1 MAFGRKSDP
10 KSSPI
15 VPAPPL
21 PEQQV
26 TPPPNGS
33 ANLIKGES
41 VIGPDLSIEGQT
53 ITIRC
58 KGCLRINGSI
68 QAELHCVELLV
79 GQQAVIAGS
88 ITATKVAVSGR
99 VDGAIIGDSVVLHST
114 AHVQGDIHSRFLS
127 IEQGASFDGRSRKIT
142 ESGEMAS
149 QLSSLPRADAKK
161 L

>member
-1 MAFGRKSDP
+1 MAFGRKSDA

-15 VPAPPL
+15 VPPPPQ
-21 PEQQV
+21 PEQQA
-26 TPPPNGS
+26 TPPPYGS
-33 ANLIKGES
+33 ANPIEGES
-41 VIGPDLSIEGQT
+41 VIGPDLSIEGQA
-53 ITIRC
+53 ITMRC

-68 QAELHCVELLV
+68 QAELHCAELLV

-99 VDGAIIGDSVVLHST
+99 VDGTIIGDSVVLHST
-114 AHVQGDIHSRFLS
+114 AHVEGDIHSRFLS

-149 QLSSLPRADAKK
+149 QLASLPRADAKQF
-161 L
+161 

>member
-1 MAFGRKSDP
+1 MAFSRKSDLKFSAIIP
-10 KSSPI
+10 P
-15 VPAPPL
+15 PPL

-33 ANLIKGES
+33 ANPIEGES
-41 VIGPDLSIEGQT
+41 VIGPDLSIEGQS
-53 ITIRC
+53 ITMRC

-88 ITATKVAVSGR
+88 ITATKVAVGR
-99 VDGAIIGDSVVLHST
+99 VDGTIIGDSVVLHST
-114 AHVQGDIHSRFLS
+114 AHVEGDIHSRFLS
-127 IEQGASFDGRSRKIT
+127 IEQGARFDGRSRKIT
-142 ESGEMAS
+142 ESGEKAS

>member
-1 MAFGRKSDP
+1 MAFSRKSDLKFSAIIP
-10 KSSPI
+10 P
-15 VPAPPL
+15 PPL

-33 ANLIKGES
+33 ANPIEGES
-41 VIGPDLSIEGQT
+41 VIGPDLSIEGQS
-53 ITIRC
+53 ITMRC

-99 VDGAIIGDSVVLHST
+99 VDGTIIGDSVVLHST
-114 AHVQGDIHSRFLS
+114 AHVEGDIHSRFLS

-142 ESGEMAS
+142 ESGEKAS
-149 QLSSLPRADAKK
+149 ELSSLSRPDAKK

>member
-10 KSSPI
+10 KSFAI
-15 VPAPPL
+15 IPPPPV

-33 ANLIKGES
+33 ANPIEAES
-41 VIGPDLSIEGQT
+41 VIGPDLIIEGQA
-53 ITIRC
+53 ITMRS
-58 KGCLRINGSI
+58 KGCLRVNGSV

-79 GQQAVIAGS
+79 GQQAVITGS
-88 ITATKVAVSGR
+88 ITAAKVAVSGR
-99 VDGAIIGDSVVLHST
+99 VDGTITGDSVILHST
-114 AHVQGDIHSRFLS
+114 AHVEGDIHSRFLS

-142 ESGEMAS
+142 ESVEKAP

>member
-1 MAFGRKSDP
+1 MAFGRKSDLNIP
-10 KSSPI
+10 P
-15 VPAPPL
+15 PPL

-33 ANLIKGES
+33 ANPIEAES
-41 VIGPDLSIEGQT
+41 VIGPDLIIEGQA
-53 ITIRC
+53 ITMRS
-58 KGCLRINGSI
+58 KGCLRVNGSV

-79 GQQAVIAGS
+79 GQQAVITGS

-99 VDGAIIGDSVVLHST
+99 VDGTIIGDSVILHST
-114 AHVQGDIHSRFLS
+114 AHVEGDIHSRFLS

-142 ESGEMAS
+142 ESDEETAP
-149 QLSSLPRADAKK
+149 QLSSLPTADAKK